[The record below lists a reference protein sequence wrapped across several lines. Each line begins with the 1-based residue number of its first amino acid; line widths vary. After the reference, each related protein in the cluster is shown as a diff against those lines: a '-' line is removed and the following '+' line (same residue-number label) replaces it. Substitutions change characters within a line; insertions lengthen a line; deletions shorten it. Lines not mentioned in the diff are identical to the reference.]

1 MSVIAVPSKFRLR
14 VVFKP
19 LVVGTAKGLIK
30 IGVTPNQATG
40 IMLALSIT
48 CVVYFLLVPMNL
60 IMLIGFG
67 ILVFITGVF
76 DGVDGA
82 IARLSNAKTHFGAV
96 LDSSMDRI
104 SDPVIFF
111 VPAVRELLRGDLI
124 STTWL
129 QLPALWIVPLWVW
142 SFFLVIGAYMTS
154 YVRTRATL
162 ADPALDADVGLLGR
176 SERLFLIVVASILN
190 VLPFMLVVLAILTN
204 ITALFRIND
213 AKKGLAGKKE

>member
-1 MSVIAVPSKFRLR
+1 MPSRFRLR

-19 LVVGTAKGLIK
+19 LVLGTAKILAK

-40 IMLALSIT
+40 IMLACSIA
-48 CVVYFLLVPMNL
+48 CVVYFLLVPMNW

-82 IARLSNAKTHFGAV
+82 IARLTNAKTRFGAV
-96 LDSSMDRI
+96 LDSSVDRI
-104 SDPVIFF
+104 SDPIIFF
-111 VPAVRELLRGDLI
+111 VPAVRELISGDVVPA
-124 STTWL
+124 SWL
-129 QLPALWIVPLWVW
+129 SVPFLWLVPLWTW
-142 SFFLVIGAYMTS
+142 SFALVIGAYMTS

-162 ADPALDADVGLLGR
+162 ADPSLDADVGLLGR
-176 SERLFLIVVASILN
+176 SERLFLIVVASMAN
-190 VLPFMLVVLAILTN
+190 VLPFIIVVLAILTN

-213 AKKGLAGKKE
+213 ARKGLTGKND